1 MNANTNPASFHQPTT
16 DAAAKA
22 HHRKDQSPRGEIGCI
37 ILGANGGQ
45 VSNYSDPQGTVFID
59 RESYDGAWVK
69 FLNDTGHGDCN
80 AE

>member
-1 MNANTNPASFHQPTT
+1 MNTNTNPASFHQPTT

-22 HHRKDQSPRGEIGCI
+22 HHRKEQAQRGD
-37 ILGANGGQ
+37 LGIVSICANGGQ
-45 VSNYSDPQGTVFID
+45 VRPYSDPSGTVFID
-59 RESYDGAWVK
+59 RESHEGAWVK